1 MQRARCLC
9 VPSLKNSG
17 RMGGKN
23 YPCSCPPHSEI
34 LRQSTAQS
42 TGFPRGWLA
51 GVRAHLALS
60 KPCVLCP
67 VAIALAAAGENPCAL
82 GAGCARVGS

>member
-1 MQRARCLC
+1 MLGC
-9 VPSLKNSG
+9 SLTGVVENSG
-17 RMGGKN
+17 RMGGRN

-34 LRQSTAQS
+34 LGQSTAQS
-42 TGFPRGWLA
+42 MGFPRGWLA

-82 GAGCARVGS
+82 GGGCARVGS